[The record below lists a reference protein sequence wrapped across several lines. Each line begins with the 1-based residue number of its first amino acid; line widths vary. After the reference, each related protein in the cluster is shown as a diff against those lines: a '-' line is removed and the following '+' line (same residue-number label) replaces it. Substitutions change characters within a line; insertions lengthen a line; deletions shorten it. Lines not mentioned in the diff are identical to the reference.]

1 MVVVVEVVVVVVVG
15 ASVALNSIGVVLKIS
30 MKDWKGSLAF
40 SEVTSGSNSGSDS
53 STEPC

>member
-1 MVVVVEVVVVVVVG
+1 MVVVVAVVVVVVG

-30 MKDWKGSLAF
+30 IKDWKGSLAF
-40 SEVTSGSNSGSDS
+40 SEVTSGLNSGSDL

>member
-1 MVVVVEVVVVVVVG
+1 MVVVVAVVVVFVVG

-30 MKDWKGSLAF
+30 IKDWKGSLAI

-53 STEPC
+53 SAEPW